1 MTEEEKEVYLKIYE
15 MTCDRVEKS
24 GGDMVGSKD
33 TFASSLESES
43 SFADLALLSDVSKE
57 NYFQALYYILYNRL
71 VLPEEEK
78 YYFSDNSGEHSKADI
93 LRKAYYSTERITAK
107 RIVSN
112 YIDYSADGNY
122 KVGRLKRGLL
132 KIYAGIKAL
141 IPLEVKAKIKNALI
155 RKHNG

>member
-24 GGDMVGSKD
+24 GGDMVGNKD
-33 TFASSLESES
+33 TFLSSLESKT
-43 SFADLALLSDVSKE
+43 SFADLALLSNVSKD
-57 NYFQALYYILYNRL
+57 NYFQALYYLLYNRL
-71 VLPEEEK
+71 VLPDEEK
-78 YYFSDNSGEHSKADI
+78 YYFSDNSGEHSKAGI

-122 KVGRLKRGLL
+122 KVGRLKRGIIR
-132 KIYAGIKAL
+132 IYAGMKAL
-141 IPLEVKAKIKNALI
+141 IPLKVKVTIKNALM
-155 RKHNG
+155 RKNNS

>member
-24 GGDMVGSKD
+24 GGDMVGNKD
-33 TFASSLESES
+33 TFLSSLESKT
-43 SFADLALLSDVSKE
+43 SFADLALLSNVSKD
-57 NYFQALYYILYNRL
+57 NYFQALYYLLYNRL
-71 VLPEEEK
+71 VLPDEEN
-78 YYFSDNSGEHSKADI
+78 YYFSDNSGEHSKADS

-122 KVGRLKRGLL
+122 KVGRLKRGII
-132 KIYAGIKAL
+132 KIYAGMKAL
-141 IPLEVKAKIKNALI
+141 IPLKVKVTIKNALM
-155 RKHNG
+155 RKNNS